1 MFRILPI
8 VNEPFQNGQSF
19 IRSHQSG
26 EISPNLVTLG
36 SEGTSLVLHKKHII
50 KIKVKLIGRAE
61 LSELLLNWKKERPE
75 TGQIKFWKMIIL
87 RKIVEIKILMF
98 FLLHFLPNHVFG
110 FVCLVI
116 YIFSSTS
123 LVAKMLQLGWEPI

>member
-61 LSELLLNWKKERPE
+61 LSELLLN
-75 TGQIKFWKMIIL
+75 
-87 RKIVEIKILMF
+87 
-98 FLLHFLPNHVFG
+98 
-110 FVCLVI
+110 
-116 YIFSSTS
+116 
-123 LVAKMLQLGWEPI
+123 